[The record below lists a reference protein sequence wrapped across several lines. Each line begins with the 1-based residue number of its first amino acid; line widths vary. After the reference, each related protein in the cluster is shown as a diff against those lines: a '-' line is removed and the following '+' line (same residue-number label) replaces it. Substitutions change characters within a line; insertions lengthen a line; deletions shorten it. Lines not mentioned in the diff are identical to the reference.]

1 MILYIIELAD
11 TILLGNSDLYV
22 DYPAIGALLALSRI
36 AAFLGICLRC
46 WLCWVFVFSSLF
58 LK

>member
-46 WLCWVFVFSSLF
+46 DGCVGFLGFPLF
-58 LK
+58 F